1 MNDITLRT
9 KFILLTCLVNFLFL
23 ILSYQLLK
31 VDKLLFLGS
40 EILIL
45 LSIGILIHLFR
56 AFIRPLDLIASGT
69 QTMKDRDFN
78 TKFCTI
84 GQKELDQLIE
94 VYNQMMERLREERI
108 KKEQQHYFLEQL
120 IEASPSSIIILDL
133 DQRITALNP
142 AAETTFGFVQGDIR
156 GKILSEIDHPLAR
169 ELVQFRNGDSR
180 ILRIDGIQAY
190 NCHKA
195 HFIDKG
201 FDHHFI
207 LIEELTEEI
216 YAAEKRAYEKVI
228 RMMSHEI
235 NNSVGAVNSILDSC
249 IDYAAQIDEA
259 YREDFRTAMQ
269 VAMQRNTRLNRF
281 MSNFAEIVRLPL
293 PSRENCDLPGLLRSV
308 HVLME
313 AQCKRANAEWHW
325 QLAPG
330 KFEVSID
337 VQQMEQVLVNI
348 IKNALEAMGKGG
360 NIRIITIPETDRK
373 LIIRN
378 DGQPIPP
385 EEKQKLFIPFFST
398 KRNGQGIGL
407 TLTREIL
414 RNHGFRFSL
423 ATTDDGNTD
432 FVIWFYK

>member
-1 MNDITLRT
+1 MKLRT
-9 KFILLTCLVNFLFL
+9 KYILLTCLVNLLFL
-23 ILSYQLLK
+23 ILSSQLLK
-31 VDKLLFLGS
+31 VDKLLFLGA
-40 EILIL
+40 EVLIL
-45 LSIGILIHLFR
+45 LSIGISIHLFR

-78 TKFCTI
+78 TKFRTI

-120 IEASPSSIIILDL
+120 IEASPSSIIILDP

-142 AAETTFGFVQGDIR
+142 AAETTFGAVQSDIR

-169 ELVQFRNGDSR
+169 ELAKFRNGDSR

-293 PSRENCDLPGLLRSV
+293 PSRENCDLHGLLQSV
-308 HVLME
+308 QVLME

-348 IKNALEAMGKGG
+348 IKNALEAMDKGG
-360 NIRIITIPETDRK
+360 NIRIITIHEPDRK

-432 FVIWFYK
+432 FVIWFQK